1 MNNMVLDFLGF
12 LSFLHG
18 IIKKKNKRYDK
29 IHNIV
34 GETFQISDWIGNKGG
49 ENRIDRS
56 GKFYKFQNILP
67 SFSFNDG
74 N

>member
-1 MNNMVLDFLGF
+1 M
-12 LSFLHG
+12 
-18 IIKKKNKRYDK
+18 
-29 IHNIV
+29 HNIV

-49 ENRIDRS
+49 ENRIDRFENS
-56 GKFYKFQNILP
+56 YEIQNILP